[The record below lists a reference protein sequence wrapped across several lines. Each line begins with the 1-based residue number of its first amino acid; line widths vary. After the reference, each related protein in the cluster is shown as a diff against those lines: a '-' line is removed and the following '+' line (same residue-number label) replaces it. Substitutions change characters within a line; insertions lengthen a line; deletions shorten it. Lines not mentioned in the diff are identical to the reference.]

1 MYFSFVIN
9 SNIEM
14 YLQFHLIL
22 KLKGHYILSNLTFLR
37 LQMKNVRLEELHD
50 FGEKRIPRKM
60 LFCQNTVPV

>member
-1 MYFSFVIN
+1 
-9 SNIEM
+9 M
-14 YLQFHLIL
+14 YLQFHLLL

-50 FGEKRIPRKM
+50 FGEKCIPRKM